1 VGVVTHRH
9 YPCRPP
15 APDAVVVTPRRD
27 LPSTRCGNSAT
38 SRATERCCQM
48 SPDERAAET
57 VNGRVQ
63 ARDQERLNLPQARS
77 VAHLISLLP
86 SRIVTAMA
94 NHPVRV
100 IKTGAI
106 PSASTGT
113 VIAR

>member
-1 VGVVTHRH
+1 MAILTIWDTGF
-9 YPCRPP
+9 PGFKE
-15 APDAVVVTPRRD
+15 DAEWISAVKHD
-27 LPSTRCGNSAT
+27 NSKVNDI
-38 SRATERCCQM
+38 RCQM

-57 VNGRVQ
+57 VNGPVQ

-86 SRIVTAMA
+86 SRIATAMA
-94 NHPVRV
+94 NHSVRV

-113 VIAR
+113 IIAR